1 MNDKNGKM
9 SKSSGEFLTLSLL
22 EEKKY
27 NPLAYR
33 LMCLQS
39 HYRKQLV
46 FSYEALDGASNT
58 YEKIKSKIKTIEND
72 NIVNEEE
79 LKKYNTLFINALNDD
94 LNTSSAIT
102 VMFDTIKADINGGTK
117 LKLLEMYDRVLG
129 LDLLKDD
136 NKYIDENLKKYILEK
151 IEERN
156 LAKKNKDITKADKI
170 RSELLEQGIT
180 LKDTREGTIFEI

>member
-1 MNDKNGKM
+1 MRKRRAVKRDVLADPIYNSKLVTKLINTIMVDGKKGVAQTILYDAFEM
-9 SKSSGEFLTLSLL
+9 VKEKTNKEYIESLADM
-22 EEKKY
+22 ERY
-27 NPLAYR
+27 F
-33 LMCLQS
+33 
-39 HYRKQLV
+39 H
-46 FSYEALDGASNT
+46 D
-58 YEKIKSKIKTIEND
+58 
-72 NIVNEEE
+72 
-79 LKKYNTLFINALNDD
+79 LNDD

-156 LAKKNKDITKADKI
+156 LAKKNKDFEKADKI
-170 RSELLEQGIT
+170 RNELLGQGIT